1 MPHRTQYAPTRM
13 AATRQHSRRIFFLE
27 FGFVSSKWVSV
38 AWVWSMVP
46 PLSRPT
52 ELWGPLAS
60 ILRNTFFPGTKTRR
74 WEKTAVFDKAMVR
87 LYYMEYTGKNQHGGR
102 GYFPFAFFPQD
113 IYFL

>member
-1 MPHRTQYAPTRM
+1 MGFRRMGLVHGSSPFPAHRA
-13 AATRQHSRRIFFLE
+13 L
-27 FGFVSSKWVSV
+27 
-38 AWVWSMVP
+38 
-46 PLSRPT
+46 
-52 ELWGPLAS
+52 GPLAS